1 MQYLPEKDCD
11 LPRLDLLTLLF
22 ESQLSLTTESTI
34 LHAEAADS
42 TNHITKA
49 QARTITKRLAHVF
62 RSEFGIGADG
72 PGKDAV
78 MCISANQVLLPA
90 VFCGIIG
97 AGGVYTAASTA
108 LTTPEVSKQLRQSRS
123 KVIVACPENRA
134 KARDAARDCG
144 IPLDRVL
151 ILESMGHRRLL
162 CKSDNSI
169 TNYLQTT
176 AELEWERIV
185 DIDALENTTICLL
198 YSSGTTGPPKGVM
211 LSHMNLVSEALFT
224 QLVLRESKKGKQH
237 LDVPYRTV
245 GHLPTAHIAG
255 CLGSFI
261 TPAVAGGTVYW
272 MPKFNIDEFIDYCKK
287 YAVTFLSTA
296 PPVYHAIVRSNRV
309 TDQFKTL
316 VRAESGAAPL
326 SLELQEQAERKLG
339 CTISQR
345 WGMTES
351 TGSVTTMPWGQSDNT
366 GDISP
371 LLPNMRL
378 RLVDERMK
386 DVRSGDEGEILLKGP
401 MITKG
406 YFDNPEA
413 TAEAFTPD
421 GWYKTGDIG
430 VYKNGKIIMVD
441 RKKELIKY
449 KGLQVSPVEVEGF
462 LLTHASVADVA
473 VVGAPDP
480 EAPGNELPRAY
491 VVIKAGSRVSEAE
504 LKEYVKSNL
513 ASHKQLRGGVLDPQL
528 SKSTLYTTEFF
539 TPIHKM
545 HTTLLSN
552 SMRSAALCTRV
563 PSATLNPIA
572 FQTSIYQTISLKNQ
586 TRPSSTST
594 VRFLKASPTLRTP
607 SARPQSQ
614 FATSCI
620 NAKNTVSVRSNST
633 TSTSGREEAAKLDW
647 NSYFKLRASRRRYT
661 LASSIV
667 SSAVSTM
674 VGVQVLSSQN
684 LESLG
689 AQVMG
694 LDPFVV
700 LGMATAA
707 CGAVGWLVG
716 PFLGNAVWGLVNRS
730 YKKAFL
736 VKEKEFFDRIKRYR
750 VDPSSNS
757 MTNPVPDYYGEKI
770 SSVQGYRQWLKDQR
784 AYNRKR
790 RSFIK

>member
-1 MQYLPEKDCD
+1 MQYLPEKDYD
-11 LPRLDLLTLLF
+11 LPGLDLLTLLF

-49 QARTITKRLAHVF
+49 QTRTIAKRLAHVF

-90 VFCGIIG
+90 VFYGIIG
-97 AGGVYTAASTA
+97 AGGVYAAASTA

-123 KVIVACPENRA
+123 KVIVTCPENRA
-134 KARDAARDCG
+134 KARDAARECG
-144 IPLDRVL
+144 IPPDRVL
-151 ILESMGHRRLL
+151 VLESMEHRRTL
-162 CKSDNSI
+162 CNADNSGR
-169 TNYLQTT
+169 NYLQTK

-185 DIDALENTTICLL
+185 DIDTLENTTICLL

-224 QLVLRESKKGKQH
+224 QLVLRDSKKEKAH

-272 MPKFNIDEFIDYCKK
+272 MPRFRIDEFIDYCKK

-296 PPVYHAIVRSNRV
+296 PPVYHAIVRSERV

-378 RLVDERMK
+378 RLVDERMR

-406 YFDNPEA
+406 YFNNPEA

-491 VVIKAGSRVSEAE
+491 VVIKAGSRVSEEE

-513 ASHKQLRGGVLDPQL
+513 AGHKQLRGGVVFIDEIP
-528 SKSTLYTTEFF
+528 
-539 TPIHKM
+539 
-545 HTTLLSN
+545 
-552 SMRSAALCTRV
+552 RSASGKILRRILRDQAR
-563 PSATLNPIA
+563 
-572 FQTSIYQTISLKNQ
+572 
-586 TRPSSTST
+586 SST
-594 VRFLKASPTLRTP
+594 
-607 SARPQSQ
+607 
-614 FATSCI
+614 
-620 NAKNTVSVRSNST
+620 
-633 TSTSGREEAAKLDW
+633 GRQAKL
-647 NSYFKLRASRRRYT
+647 
-661 LASSIV
+661 
-667 SSAVSTM
+667 
-674 VGVQVLSSQN
+674 
-684 LESLG
+684 
-689 AQVMG
+689 
-694 LDPFVV
+694 
-700 LGMATAA
+700 
-707 CGAVGWLVG
+707 
-716 PFLGNAVWGLVNRS
+716 
-730 YKKAFL
+730 
-736 VKEKEFFDRIKRYR
+736 
-750 VDPSSNS
+750 
-757 MTNPVPDYYGEKI
+757 
-770 SSVQGYRQWLKDQR
+770 
-784 AYNRKR
+784 
-790 RSFIK
+790 